1 MQLAAPIWQM
11 WAVYAVILAAVVVYA
26 GDWLSM
32 ELTSAGVL
40 AVLLLLFHI
49 WPIADPARALDARAL
64 LAGFGDPA
72 LIAVLG
78 LIVVG
83 QGLVQTD
90 AIEML
95 VQPLAE
101 RLRSRRMVLALALFV
116 TIALVSAFINNTPVV
131 VIFIPIAVSLT
142 ARLDLPAGR
151 YMMAI
156 SFAAI
161 LGGMTTL
168 LGSSTNLLASGVLQ
182 ERGLPPVGIFEFTV
196 PGLVLAAIGILYLL
210 YVAPRLL
217 PDRDAAAG
225 AVVGGGDGRQFIAQ
239 IEVVPGDRLIGERA
253 VAGRFAAL
261 PGMTV
266 RMFQRGAGNIMPP
279 FDNVAIEA
287 GDVLVVAATRRALT
301 EALANT
307 PSLLPSD
314 FRLEP
319 SGRMLVE
326 AMVAPASRM
335 AGRNLRQIGFH
346 HQTDCAVLALQRR
359 PRMVREHLDRIP
371 LDMGDVALLLGREAD
386 VRALRDNHDVIM
398 LEWSTHE
405 VAARQHARRA
415 GLVFAAVVALA
426 ASELLPIVIPAVVGA
441 VAMLAAG
448 CLNVRQAGRA
458 LDRRLI
464 MLIPA
469 ALAMGQALQAT
480 GGAAY
485 IAHHLVAGF
494 AGFGPEVTLSA
505 LFLTVALMTNLISNN
520 ATAVLFT
527 PIAIGVAGELGVAA
541 MPFVHAVILAA
552 NCSFATPIGYQT
564 NLLVM
569 GPGHYTFG
577 DFLRAGSP
585 LVLLLWLAF
594 SLFAP
599 WYYGL

>member
-225 AVVGGGDGRQFIAQ
+225 AVVGGGGGRQFIAQ

-371 LDMGDVALLLGREAD
+371 LDMGDVTLLLGREAD

>member
-1 MQLAAPIWQM
+1 
-11 WAVYAVILAAVVVYA
+11 
-26 GDWLSM
+26 
-32 ELTSAGVL
+32 
-40 AVLLLLFHI
+40 
-49 WPIADPARALDARAL
+49 
-64 LAGFGDPA
+64 
-72 LIAVLG
+72 
-78 LIVVG
+78 
-83 QGLVQTD
+83 
-90 AIEML
+90 
-95 VQPLAE
+95 
-101 RLRSRRMVLALALFV
+101 
-116 TIALVSAFINNTPVV
+116 
-131 VIFIPIAVSLT
+131 
-142 ARLDLPAGR
+142 
-151 YMMAI
+151 
-156 SFAAI
+156 
-161 LGGMTTL
+161 
-168 LGSSTNLLASGVLQ
+168 
-182 ERGLPPVGIFEFTV
+182 
-196 PGLVLAAIGILYLL
+196 
-210 YVAPRLL
+210 
-217 PDRDAAAG
+217 
-225 AVVGGGDGRQFIAQ
+225 
-239 IEVVPGDRLIGERA
+239 
-253 VAGRFAAL
+253 
-261 PGMTV
+261 
-266 RMFQRGAGNIMPP
+266 
-279 FDNVAIEA
+279 
-287 GDVLVVAATRRALT
+287 
-301 EALANT
+301 
-307 PSLLPSD
+307 
-314 FRLEP
+314 
-319 SGRMLVE
+319 
-326 AMVAPASRM
+326 
-335 AGRNLRQIGFH
+335 
-346 HQTDCAVLALQRR
+346 
-359 PRMVREHLDRIP
+359 
-371 LDMGDVALLLGREAD
+371 MGDVALLLGREAD